1 MNSTTMQEID
11 DMIDSLPNPKMAD
24 GYTKDSR
31 AATKSQLNATANS
44 ANSGSGKPPNDN
56 NANGADTP
64 STSSETKG

>member
-44 ANSGSGKPPNDN
+44 QQCQQRQRK
-56 NANGADTP
+56 TP
-64 STSSETKG
+64 